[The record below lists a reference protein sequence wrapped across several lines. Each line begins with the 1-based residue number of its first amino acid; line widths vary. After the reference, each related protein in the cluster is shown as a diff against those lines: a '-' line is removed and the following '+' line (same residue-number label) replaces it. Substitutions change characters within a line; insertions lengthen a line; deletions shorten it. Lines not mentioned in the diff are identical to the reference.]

1 MLLSCKL
8 ENVDIVLAKP
18 LTYMNSSGV
27 AVQIVMSRIGATTRS
42 LILVSDDADLPLG
55 RIRLRSKGGSGGHHG
70 VRSIIEATG
79 TGDFLRLRMGIGRPS
94 KAADLAVYVLDKVTD
109 CERITLEKSVQR
121 AAEAVLATI
130 RAGIQAAM
138 NIYNAPLVEQA
149 C

>member
-1 MLLSCKL
+1 MLLSCTL

-94 KAADLAVYVLDKVTD
+94 KAADLAAYVLDKVTD